1 MVAAQEIF
9 KKTGDASFI
18 DKLLKNGSWTQTRN
32 APTGAQSMPM
42 RK

>member
-9 KKTGDASFI
+9 RKTGDASFI
-18 DKLLKNGSWTQTRN
+18 DKLLKNGLWTQTKN
-32 APTGAQSMPM
+32 APAGAQSMPV